1 MIEMDKYELTVE
13 YSTKGTD
20 KVNEKSIDIDLQ
32 EYENSYKSEV
42 YYLQEQYTK
51 SEVNRH
57 IRPTKEQFIFESI
70 SKNLGDNEELVSFID
85 PLVDEVDEYIIGS
98 NK

>member
-1 MIEMDKYELTVE
+1 MDKYQLTVE
-13 YSTKGTD
+13 YSKKGSN

-32 EYENSYKSEV
+32 EYENSYKSEAF
-42 YYLQEQYTK
+42 YLQEQYTK

-70 SKNLGDNEELVSFID
+70 SKNLDDNEDLVSLID
-85 PLVDEVDEYIIGS
+85 PLVDEVDKYIIGS
-98 NK
+98 HE